1 MNYEKPEL
9 TLTDAIRAIQTPGS
23 KSEPSNEDAPPHVQ
37 KQSISAY
44 DDAE

>member
-9 TLTDAIRAIQTPGS
+9 TLTDAIRAIQTTGS
-23 KSEPSNEDAPPHVQ
+23 KQDPNSEDAPPHVQ